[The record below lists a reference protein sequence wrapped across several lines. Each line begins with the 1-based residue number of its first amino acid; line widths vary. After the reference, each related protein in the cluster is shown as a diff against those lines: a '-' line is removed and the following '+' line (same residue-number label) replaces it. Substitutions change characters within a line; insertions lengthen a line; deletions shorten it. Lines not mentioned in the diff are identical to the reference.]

1 MVETRIMPCICEF
14 DGIQIYM
21 YVPDHNPPHFHA
33 RARGREAQIAIADA
47 SILHGALEQT
57 DRRKVIRW
65 ADIRRTELERNWQ
78 RIADYLP
85 PEEIAP

>member
-1 MVETRIMPCICEF
+1 MPCICEF

-33 RARGREAQIAIADA
+33 RARGLEAQITIAA
-47 SILHGALEQT
+47 AEILRGNLTTA
-57 DRRKVIRW
+57 DRRRVIAW
-65 ADIRRTELERNWQ
+65 AYKRQAELLANWLRVSQ
-78 RIADYLP
+78 NLP

>member
-1 MVETRIMPCICEF
+1 MPCICEF

-33 RARGREAQIAIADA
+33 RVSGREAQITIANPE
-47 SILHGALEQT
+47 ILRGDLNRVEQ
-57 DRRKVIRW
+57 RKVIAW
-65 ADIRRTELERNWQ
+65 ACKRQRELESNWQ
-78 RIADYLP
+78 RIEQHLP

>member
-1 MVETRIMPCICEF
+1 MPCICEF

-33 RARGREAQIAIADA
+33 RVRGVEAQITIDDA
-47 SILHGALEQT
+47 NILSGKLEGT
-57 DRRKVIRW
+57 DRRKVLAW
-65 ADIRRTELERNWQ
+65 ARKRQPDLERNWR
-78 RIADYLP
+78 RIEQNLP